1 MNCPFQL
8 ELEGH
13 WKLVWVTIITL
24 WYFFAT
30 KNDIDFSEIKKQIL
44 TKKTVKLKVLITW
57 HKQRL
62 AEGFHANVFEAFSFS
77 REEAAGNCW

>member
-8 ELEGH
+8 ELERH
-13 WKLVWVTIITL
+13 WRLVYVTISTL
-24 WYFFAT
+24 WYFFVT

-44 TKKTVKLKVLITW
+44 TKKTVKLKLLITW

-62 AEGFHANVFEAFSFS
+62 AEGSHAKVFEAFSS
-77 REEAAGNCW
+77 SEETAGNCW

>member
-44 TKKTVKLKVLITW
+44 TKKTVKL
-57 HKQRL
+57 
-62 AEGFHANVFEAFSFS
+62 
-77 REEAAGNCW
+77 